1 MLYGGEEKDRVVKM
15 DLGSSKPFSL
25 SRLGRRRGD
34 KGRRKGEKEGGEG
47 GKVFMPGSRG
57 LYPFGE
63 GLLPAAQSLFLFHKR
78 RRRGERKG
86 KESYSLKTSSLS
98 SKDLLKIFSRAYG
111 ARTIAL
117 QSASLATLRY
127 AARQPA

>member
-1 MLYGGEEKDRVVKM
+1 MYGGEEKDRVVKM

-25 SRLGRRRGD
+25 SRLGRRRGE

-63 GLLPAAQSLFLFHKR
+63 GLLPAAQSLFLFQKR
-78 RRRGERKG
+78 RKLVEESAPFFYCPPKSLPREKG
-86 KESYSLKTSSLS
+86 
-98 SKDLLKIFSRAYG
+98 R
-111 ARTIAL
+111 
-117 QSASLATLRY
+117 
-127 AARQPA
+127 P